1 MAKLLEPDVVI
12 CGAGAAGLFI
22 AKKLKEYGLEVILIE
37 RQATLACGPSTRNEG
52 WLHPGSVHAATIDD
66 EERAIQVACRVK
78 FGHKQ
83 ILDFAPEAIEDPDS
97 RSFILI
103 PEERLDTTIRRWQ
116 CAEIRHRQVR
126 YSEIGEEALNRDLA
140 RRNAIFEVG
149 DVAIN
154 TRILYAKLYA
164 ELALDAEHCFI
175 GWEIEGFDD
184 NLSIARVRRRNSD
197 EMVFIKP
204 KVFVYALG
212 SHTGEFFRTK
222 LGQDVPIKL
231 YVSHLVDMPRVCQH
245 GYFMVGERDA
255 TLMPHRDWTIFGL
268 SKEQRPIDAPIGD
281 PFDVSDDIKNEIL
294 SAAVRLI
301 PKASDFLEQARVR
314 RCMKVTSQLDNNQLP
329 DLIAQFGM
337 PVPGHVWA
345 LAGKMTEAPFV
356 AARVFHEYL
365 WNVLEL
371 GDMVSRRPIDD
382 EYSEVKR
389 VRAANR

>member
-12 CGAGAAGLFI
+12 CGAGASGLFI
-22 AKKLKEYGLEVILIE
+22 ARKLKEYGLEVILIE
-37 RQATLACGPSTRNEG
+37 LQETLACGPSTRNEG
-52 WLHPGSVHAATIDD
+52 WLHAGTVHSATIDD
-66 EERAIQVACRVK
+66 EERAIPVARRVK

-83 ILDFAPEAIEDPDS
+83 IFHFAPEAVEDPDS

-103 PEERLDTTIRRWQ
+103 PEESLDTTIRRWRQ
-116 CAEIRHRQVR
+116 AEIYHRPVR
-126 YSEIGEEALNRDLA
+126 YSEIGEEALNRDVAL
-140 RRNAIFEVG
+140 RNAIFEVS

-164 ELALDAEHCFI
+164 ELMLDVEHRFI

-184 NLSIARVRRRNSD
+184 NLSTARVRRRNSA
-197 EMVFIKP
+197 EVTFIKP
-204 KVFVYALG
+204 KAFVYALG
-212 SHTGEFFRTK
+212 PHTGEFFRMK
-222 LGQDVPIKL
+222 LGQNIPVRL

-245 GYFMVGERDA
+245 GYFMIGGRDA

-281 PFDVSDDIKNEIL
+281 QFDVSDDIKDEIL

-301 PKASDFLEQARVR
+301 PKAGDFLEQARVR

-337 PVPGHVWA
+337 PVPGHIWA

-371 GDMVSRRPIDD
+371 GDIVSRRPIDED
-382 EYSEVKR
+382 SEVER
-389 VRAANR
+389 VQAANR